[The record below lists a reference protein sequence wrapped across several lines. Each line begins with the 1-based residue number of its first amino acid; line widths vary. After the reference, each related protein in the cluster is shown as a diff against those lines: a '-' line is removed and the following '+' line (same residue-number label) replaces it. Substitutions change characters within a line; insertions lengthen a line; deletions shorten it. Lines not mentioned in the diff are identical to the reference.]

1 MLYLCHTMILRSL
14 LGAVALG
21 MALAVTAAD
30 PTATHFTATQ
40 CEGSAMP
47 YPAPAELLTVPDSLT
62 PVMVNHV
69 GRHGA
74 RFLSS
79 PRAVNDVRQ
88 ALLDA
93 DSLGTIT
100 RSGRRVLALT
110 DYLLRYCKGRWG
122 ALDSLG
128 MAEQRGIA
136 SRMVRTYPRLFKDG
150 RVKAVASKVP
160 RCVNSMYTFLYQLT
174 RLDSGVDITAT
185 SGPMESAL
193 LRPFDTDAAYLDWRD
208 EETWRA
214 PYDEFAAT
222 AAPLQPLIRLL
233 GKAFPMQA
241 DEARS
246 LVMSLY
252 SMVAGM
258 DAMSL
263 RVDVAEIFT
272 PEEYNALW
280 ACHNLEQYLKRTA
293 STLSMVPAEIAAPLL
308 LDIVST
314 TDAAVDAAAKGGK
327 APLADSGLPTAILRF
342 GHAETIMPLLSLM
355 RLPGAY
361 YMTNYF
367 DTVALHWHNFY
378 VAPMASNLQVVLFR
392 SRAGRFYV
400 RLALNEVP
408 VSLDP
413 DTEPGFIPWEQARDR
428 LLRCVPLYLRG

>member
-1 MLYLCHTMILRSL
+1 MKLRLL
-14 LGAVALG
+14 LGALT
-21 MALAVTAAD
+21 LAAGLLAYAAD
-30 PTATHFTATQ
+30 PTATHYNATQ
-40 CEGSAMP
+40 CQGSAMP
-47 YPAPAELLTVPDSLT
+47 YPVPAELLEVPDSLT

-100 RSGRRVLALT
+100 RPGRRVLALT
-110 DYLLRYCKGRWG
+110 DYLLNYCKGRWG

-150 RVKAVASKVP
+150 RVRAVASKVP

-174 RLDSGVDITAT
+174 RLDSSVDITAT
-185 SGPMESAL
+185 SGPMESTL

-208 EETWRA
+208 EEVWRA

-233 GKAFPMQA
+233 GKEFPMQA

-258 DAMSL
+258 EAMSL
-263 RVDVAEIFT
+263 KVDVAEIFT

-293 STLSMVPAEIAAPLL
+293 TTLSMVPAEIAAPLL
-308 LDIVST
+308 LDIINS
-314 TDAAVDAAAKGGK
+314 TDAAVEASSKGGK
-327 APLADSGLPTAILRF
+327 NSTDGTALPTAILRF

-367 DTVALHWHNFY
+367 DTVGLHWHNFY
-378 VAPMASNLQVVLFR
+378 VAPMASNLQMVIFR
-392 SRAGRFYV
+392 TRAGRYYV
-400 RLALNEVP
+400 RFALNEVP

-413 DTEPGFIPWEQARDR
+413 DTTPGFIPWEQARHR
-428 LLRCVPLYLRG
+428 LLRCIPLYLRG